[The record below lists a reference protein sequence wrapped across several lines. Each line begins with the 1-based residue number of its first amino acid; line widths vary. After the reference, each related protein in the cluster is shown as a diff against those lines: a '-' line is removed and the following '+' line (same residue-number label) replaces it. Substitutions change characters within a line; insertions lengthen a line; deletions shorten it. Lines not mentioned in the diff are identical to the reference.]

1 MAATYNWELG
11 FIIGKKAFTD
21 KNGILREN
29 VIKSVEL
36 IFKGKET
43 YIQEEEEKTR
53 EESKT
58 IIVNFDLFDLSSF
71 QDYTQLNKETILNW
85 ALSKTHPMEKA
96 SIENFVKGLFESN
109 IESNLIQIQI
119 ND

>member
-11 FIIGKKAFTD
+11 FIVGKKAFTD

-36 IFKGKET
+36 IFKGEEI
-43 YIQEEEEKTR
+43 YIEEEEEKTR
-53 EESKT
+53 KESKS
-58 IIVNFDLFDLSSF
+58 IVVNFDLFDLSSF
-71 QDYTQLNKETILNW
+71 QDYTQINKETVLNW
-85 ALSKTHPMEKA
+85 GLSKMHPMEKA
-96 SIENFVKGLFESN
+96 SIENFVKGLFETN
-109 IESNLIQIQI
+109 EESNLIEIQI